1 MEQKQIH
8 LQLRNPAADT
18 ASDSESK
25 RDGPEGVGPAGAVLE
40 PALRQKRGRFRER
53 VLITADGIVRK
64 VESSLENSDKQVTNL
79 LFINL
84 D

>member
-25 RDGPEGVGPAGAVLE
+25 RDGAEGVGPAVGVLQPPLRLKGA
-40 PALRQKRGRFRER
+40 RFGER
-53 VLITADGIVRK
+53 VLITADGVVRK
-64 VESSLENSDKQVTNL
+64 VESSLENSH
-79 LFINL
+79 
-84 D
+84 